1 MFNNTAPPP
10 SFLYLPLYREFTRIL
25 IWPAEEDEEFS
36 TYEVLSTSTNIPTLT
51 NYRVSESEVLQLG
64 VPYLKNHN
72 YSAISVSP
80 SEVIQNNDAVPVPS
94 LPCPFPALPCPVP
107 GDTHISPVVYFY
119 SCKPNFSPFK
129 VSVKVLSLKI
139 QESLYPKLTPG
150 TVDEVNMDRLISI
163 PLTVNIIMST

>member
-51 NYRVSESEVLQLG
+51 NYSVSESEVFQLG
-64 VPYLKNHN
+64 VPYLRNHN
-72 YSAISVSP
+72 YSAISAP
-80 SEVIQNNDAVPVPS
+80 PDET
-94 LPCPFPALPCPVP
+94 L
-107 GDTHISPVVYFY
+107 ISPDFIFCP
-119 SCKPNFSPFK
+119 CKPDFSHFK
-129 VSVKVLSLKI
+129 ASVKVLSVKI

-150 TVDEVNMDRLISI
+150 TVDEINMDRLVSI